1 LIGTGG
7 IPTMKKVLIYC
18 TLIFLVT
25 ILSHRFSFYAD
36 AVSVEPPMHNTNTGV
51 EDQESVAVTVYNSDI
66 GLIKDLRRLNLP
78 SGLTELRFGEVAAKI
93 MPQTVHI
100 KSVSHPNQLQVLEQN
115 YEYDL
120 LTPRKLLDKFV
131 GKEIMV
137 LKDGVEVPITILSTN
152 EGLVYKLGGRIF
164 TGQPHNLIF
173 PTIPSNLI
181 SRPTLLWSLENRGP
195 GAQKVEATYLTRGL
209 NWKADYVAVLDNKD
223 KNLDL
228 SGWVTLDNQSG
239 VTYQNARLKLVAG
252 DLNRVVEEYKAR
264 DAAVGQMELA
274 ARVASPA
281 PFAEQSFFEYH
292 LYSLQRP
299 TTIKQ
304 QQTKQVSLLSAD
316 KIPVTKRYI
325 FFGAPRYFQ
334 TRYTGL
340 LPKQKVGVFVE
351 IANKKE
357 HNLGMPLPKGTL
369 RVYKADGDGS
379 LQFIGEDRIDH
390 TPKDE
395 MVKIKMGDA
404 FDVVAE
410 RKQTDWR
417 KIADNLYEAA
427 FEISLR
433 NHKEEPVSVRV
444 VEPMM
449 RDWEILTSSHRHE
462 KTEAHTAQFEIPVAK
477 DGETKLT
484 YRARYKF

>member
-1 LIGTGG
+1 
-7 IPTMKKVLIYC
+7 MKRVLAYF
-18 TLIFLVT
+18 TLIFLGM
-25 ILSHRFSFYAD
+25 IFYQGLSFYAD
-36 AVSVEPPMHNTNTGV
+36 AVSVEPPMLNTNTGV

-66 GLIKDLRRLNLP
+66 GLIKDLRRLKLP

-93 MPQTVHI
+93 MPHTVHI

-120 LTPRKLLDKFV
+120 LTPRKLLDKFI

-173 PTIPSNLI
+173 PSIPSNLI

-195 GAQKVEATYLTRGL
+195 GTQKIEATYLTRGL

-316 KIPVTKRYI
+316 KIPVTKRYV

-404 FDVVAE
+404 FDIVGE

-417 KIADNLYEAA
+417 MIADNLYEAA

-433 NHKEEPVSVRV
+433 NHKEEAVTVRV
-444 VEPMM
+444 IEPMM

-462 KTEAHTAQFEIPVAK
+462 KTDAHTAQFEIPVAQ

>member
-1 LIGTGG
+1 
-7 IPTMKKVLIYC
+7 MKKVSIGFALALI
-18 TLIFLVT
+18 IT
-25 ILSHRFSFYAD
+25 IGFNLRTRAASAPAEAQNISSGLS
-36 AVSVEPPMHNTNTGV
+36 
-51 EDQESVAVTVYNSDI
+51 DQDSVAVTVYNSDI
-66 GLIKDLRRLNLP
+66 GLIKDIRQLTLP

-100 KSVSHPNQLQVLEQN
+100 KSLTNPNQLHVLEQN

-137 LKDGVEVPITILSTN
+137 LKDGIEIPVTILSTN
-152 EGLVYKLGGRIF
+152 EGLVYKLGSRIL
-164 TGQPHNLIF
+164 TGQPQNLIF
-173 PTIPSNLI
+173 PSIPNNLI
-181 SRPTLLWSLENRGP
+181 SQPTLLWSLENRTVS
-195 GAQKVEATYLTRGL
+195 AQKVEASYLTRGL
-209 NWKADYVAVLDNKD
+209 NWKADYVAVLDSKD

-239 VTYQNARLKLVAG
+239 ATYQNARLKLVAG
-252 DLNRVVEEYKAR
+252 DLNRVVDEYKAR
-264 DAAVGQMELA
+264 DAVAGRMELA
-274 ARVASPA
+274 SKVASPA

-299 TTIKQ
+299 TTIKN

-316 KIPVTKRYI
+316 RIPVSKRYI
-325 FFGAPRYFQ
+325 FTGSPQYFHS
-334 TRYTGL
+334 RFTGVMA
-340 LPKQKVGVFVE
+340 KQKVGVFVE
-351 IANKKE
+351 LANKKDN
-357 HNLGMPLPKGTL
+357 NLGMPLPKGTL
-369 RVYKADGDGS
+369 RVYKADTDGS

-395 MVKIKMGDA
+395 MFKIKMGDA
-404 FDVVAE
+404 FDVIAE

-433 NHKEEPVSVRV
+433 NHKDEPVTVSVI
-444 VEPMM
+444 EPMM
-449 RDWEILTSSHRHE
+449 RDWEILTSSHTH
-462 KTEAHTAQFEIPVAK
+462 KKVEAHTAQFEIPVAK
-477 DGETKLT
+477 YGETKLT

>member
-1 LIGTGG
+1 LIASGG
-7 IPTMKKVLIYC
+7 FVMKRVLAYF
-18 TLIFLVT
+18 TLIFLGM
-25 ILSHRFSFYAD
+25 IFSQGLSFYAD
-36 AVSVEPPMHNTNTGV
+36 AVSVEPPSQNTNTGI

-66 GLIKDLRRLNLP
+66 GLIKDLRRLKLP

-93 MPQTVHI
+93 MPHTVHI

-120 LTPRKLLDKFV
+120 LTPRKLLDKFI

-264 DAAVGQMELA
+264 DASVGQMELA

-281 PFAEQSFFEYH
+281 PFAEQTFFEYH

-404 FDVVAE
+404 FDVVGE

-444 VEPMM
+444 IEPMM
-449 RDWEILTSSHRHE
+449 RDWEILSSSHRHE
-462 KTEAHTAQFEIPVAK
+462 KTDAHTAEFEIPVAK

>member
-1 LIGTGG
+1 
-7 IPTMKKVLIYC
+7 MKRVLAYF
-18 TLIFLVT
+18 TLMFLGMIFYQGL
-25 ILSHRFSFYAD
+25 SFYAD
-36 AVSVEPPMHNTNTGV
+36 AVNVEPPMQNTNTGI

-120 LTPRKLLDKFV
+120 LTPRKLLDKFI

-137 LKDGVEVPITILSTN
+137 LKEGVEVPITILSTN

-404 FDVVAE
+404 FDIVGE

-433 NHKEEPVSVRV
+433 NHKDEPVFVRV
-444 VEPMM
+444 IEPMM
-449 RDWEILTSSHRHE
+449 RDWEILSSSHRHE
-462 KTEAHTAQFEIPVAK
+462 KTDAHTAEFEIPVAK

>member
-1 LIGTGG
+1 LKSKLLGFAIILT
-7 IPTMKKVLIYC
+7 
-18 TLIFLVT
+18 VT
-25 ILSHRFSFYAD
+25 ILTRELAFHTRASNAGSETPN
-36 AVSVEPPMHNTNTGV
+36 VSTGLN
-51 EDQESVAVTVYNSDI
+51 DQESVAVTVYNSDI
-66 GLIKDLRRLNLP
+66 GLIKDIRQLTLP
-78 SGLTELRFGEVAAKI
+78 GGLSELRFGEVAAKI

-100 KSVSHPNQLQVLEQN
+100 KSLTNPSQLHVLEQN

-137 LKDGVEVPITILSTN
+137 LKEGIEVPVTILSTN

-173 PTIPSNLI
+173 PSIPNNLI
-181 SRPTLLWSLENRGP
+181 SQPTLLWSLENRNAN
-195 GAQKVEATYLTRGL
+195 AQKVEATYLTRGL
-209 NWKADYVAVLDNKD
+209 NWKADYVAVLDGND

-239 VTYQNARLKLVAG
+239 ATYQNARLKLVAG

-264 DAAVGQMELA
+264 DAIAGRMELA
-274 ARVASPA
+274 SKVASPA

-299 TTIKQ
+299 TTIKN

-316 KIPVTKRYI
+316 RIPVGKRYI
-325 FFGAPRYFQ
+325 FTGSPQYFHSRYP
-334 TRYTGL
+334 GVM
-340 LPKQKVGVFVE
+340 PKQKVGVFVE
-351 IANKKE
+351 LANKKDN
-357 HNLGMPLPKGTL
+357 NLGMPLPKGTL
-369 RVYKADGDGS
+369 RVYKADADGS

-395 MVKIKMGDA
+395 MIKIKMGDA
-404 FDVVAE
+404 FDVIAE

-427 FEISLR
+427 FEVSLR
-433 NHKEEPVSVRV
+433 NHKDEPVTISVI
-444 VEPMM
+444 EPMM
-449 RDWEILTSSHRHE
+449 RDWEILTSSHAH
-462 KTEAHTAQFEIPVAK
+462 KKVEAHTAQFEIPVAK

>member
-1 LIGTGG
+1 
-7 IPTMKKVLIYC
+7 MKKVFAVWALLLPVIG
-18 TLIFLVT
+18 TLSLPLASAASARLET
-25 ILSHRFSFYAD
+25 SN
-36 AVSVEPPMHNTNTGV
+36 VSTGLN
-51 EDQESVAVTVYNSDI
+51 DQESVAVTVYNSDI
-66 GLIKDLRRLNLP
+66 GLIKDIRQLSLP

-100 KSVSHPNQLQVLEQN
+100 KSLTHPNQLHVLEQN

-137 LKDGVEVPITILSTN
+137 LKEGIEVPVTILSTN

-173 PTIPSNLI
+173 PSIPSNLI
-181 SRPTLLWSLENRGP
+181 SQPTLLWSLENRN
-195 GAQKVEATYLTRGL
+195 ANRQKVEATYLTRGL
-209 NWKADYVAVLDNKD
+209 NWKADYVAVLDSKD

-239 VTYQNARLKLVAG
+239 ATYQNARLKLVAG
-252 DLNRVVEEYKAR
+252 DLNRVVEEYKSR
-264 DAAVGQMELA
+264 DAIAGRMELA
-274 ARVASPA
+274 SKVASPV

-299 TTIKQ
+299 TTIKN

-316 KIPVTKRYI
+316 RVPVSKRYI
-325 FFGAPRYFQ
+325 FAGSPQYFHS
-334 TRYTGL
+334 RYTGVI
-340 LPKQKVGVFVE
+340 PKQKVGVFVE
-351 IANKKE
+351 LANKKDN
-357 HNLGMPLPKGTL
+357 NLGMPLPKGTL

-395 MVKIKMGDA
+395 MIKIKMGDA

-433 NHKEEPVSVRV
+433 NHKDEPVTISVI
-444 VEPMM
+444 EPMM
-449 RDWEILTSSHRHE
+449 RDWEILSSSHTH
-462 KTEAHTAQFEIPVAK
+462 KKVEAHTAQFEIPVAK

>member
-1 LIGTGG
+1 
-7 IPTMKKVLIYC
+7 MKKAVVYFALLIVA
-18 TLIFLVT
+18 IAG
-25 ILSHRFSFYAD
+25 SFAARAANAPALAKNSAAGLD
-36 AVSVEPPMHNTNTGV
+36 
-51 EDQESVAVTVYNSDI
+51 DQESVDVTVYNSDI
-66 GLIKDLRRLNLP
+66 GLIKDIRQLTLP
-78 SGLTELRFGEVAAKI
+78 SGLTELRFGEIAAKI

-100 KSVSHPNQLQVLEQN
+100 KSLTHPNQLHVLEQN

-137 LKDGVEVPITILSTN
+137 LKDGIEVPVTILSSN
-152 EGLVYKLGGRIF
+152 EGLVYKLGNRIL
-164 TGQPHNLIF
+164 TGQPQNLIF
-173 PTIPSNLI
+173 PSIPDNLI
-181 SRPTLLWSLENRGP
+181 SQPTLHWSLENRTVS
-195 GAQKVEATYLTRGL
+195 AHKVEASYLTRGL
-209 NWKADYVAVLDNKD
+209 NWKADYVAVLDSKD

-239 VTYQNARLKLVAG
+239 ATYQNARLKLVAG
-252 DLNRVVEEYKAR
+252 DLNRVVEEYKVR
-264 DAAVGQMELA
+264 DAIAGRMELA
-274 ARVASPA
+274 SKVASAA

-299 TTIKQ
+299 TTIKN

-316 KIPVTKRYI
+316 RIPVSKRYI
-325 FFGAPRYFQ
+325 FTGSPQYFHS
-334 TRYTGL
+334 RFTGVM
-340 LPKQKVGVFVE
+340 PKQKVGVFVE
-351 IANKKE
+351 LANKKDN
-357 HNLGMPLPKGTL
+357 NLGMPLPVGTL
-369 RVYKADGDGS
+369 RVYKADSDGS

-395 MVKIKMGDA
+395 MIKIKMGDA

-433 NHKEEPVSVRV
+433 NHKDEAVTVSVI
-444 VEPMM
+444 EPMM
-449 RDWEILTSSHRHE
+449 RDWEILTSSHTH
-462 KTEAHTAQFEIPVAK
+462 KKIEAYTAQFEIPVAK

-484 YRARYKF
+484 YRTRYKF

>member
-1 LIGTGG
+1 LKNNLVGLALI
-7 IPTMKKVLIYC
+7 LAA
-18 TLIFLVT
+18 T
-25 ILSHRFSFYAD
+25 ILTPQLPSHARVANARSETPNI
-36 AVSVEPPMHNTNTGV
+36 STGLN
-51 EDQESVAVTVYNSDI
+51 DQESVAVTVYNSDI
-66 GLIKDLRRLNLP
+66 GLIKDIRQLILP
-78 SGLTELRFGEVAAKI
+78 NGLTELRFGEVAAKI

-100 KSVSHPNQLQVLEQN
+100 KSLTNPSQLHVLEQN

-137 LKDGVEVPITILSTN
+137 LKEGIEVPVTILSTN
-152 EGLVYKLGGRIF
+152 EGLVYRLGGRIF

-173 PTIPSNLI
+173 PSIPNNLI
-181 SRPTLLWSLENRGP
+181 SQPTLLWSLENRNAN
-195 GAQKVEATYLTRGL
+195 AQKVEATYLTRGL
-209 NWKADYVAVLDNKD
+209 NWKADYVAVLDSKD

-239 VTYQNARLKLVAG
+239 ATYQNARLKLVAG

-264 DAAVGQMELA
+264 DAIGGRMELA
-274 ARVASPA
+274 SKVASPA

-299 TTIKQ
+299 TTIKN
-304 QQTKQVSLLSAD
+304 QQTKQVRLLSAD
-316 KIPVTKRYI
+316 RIPVGKRYI
-325 FFGAPRYFQ
+325 FTGSPQYFHS
-334 TRYTGL
+334 RYTGVM
-340 LPKQKVGVFVE
+340 PKQKVGVFVE
-351 IANKKE
+351 LANKKDN
-357 HNLGMPLPKGTL
+357 NLGMPLPKGTL
-369 RVYKADGDGS
+369 RVYKADADGS

-395 MVKIKMGDA
+395 TIKIKMGEA

-433 NHKEEPVSVRV
+433 NHKDEPVTISVI
-444 VEPMM
+444 EPMM
-449 RDWEILTSSHRHE
+449 RDWEILTSSHTH
-462 KTEAHTAQFEIPVAK
+462 KKVEAHTAQFEIPVAK

>member
-1 LIGTGG
+1 
-7 IPTMKKVLIYC
+7 MKKV
-18 TLIFLVT
+18 IFISALLLSVVA
-25 ILSHRFSFYAD
+25 ILSLSIAGATSARLETANIS
-36 AVSVEPPMHNTNTGV
+36 TGLN
-51 EDQESVAVTVYNSDI
+51 DQESVAVTVYNSDI
-66 GLIKDLRRLNLP
+66 GLIKDIRQLTLP
-78 SGLTELRFGEVAAKI
+78 GGLTELRFGEVAAKI

-100 KSVSHPNQLQVLEQN
+100 KSLTNPNQLQVLEQN

-137 LKDGVEVPITILSTN
+137 LKDGIEMPVTILSTN

-173 PTIPSNLI
+173 PSIPNNLI
-181 SRPTLLWSLENRGP
+181 SQPTLLWSLENRNAN
-195 GAQKVEATYLTRGL
+195 AQKVEATYLTRGL
-209 NWKADYVAVLDNKD
+209 NWKADYVAVLDSKD

-239 VTYQNARLKLVAG
+239 ATYQNARLKLVAG
-252 DLNRVVEEYKAR
+252 DLNRVLEEYRSR
-264 DAAVGQMELA
+264 DAIAGRAELA
-274 ARVASPA
+274 SKVASPA

-299 TTIKQ
+299 TTIKD

-316 KIPVTKRYI
+316 RIPVSKRYI
-325 FFGAPRYFQ
+325 FTGSPQYFHSRYI
-334 TRYTGL
+334 GII
-340 LPKQKVGVFVE
+340 PKQKVGVFVE
-351 IANKKE
+351 LANKKDN
-357 HNLGMPLPKGTL
+357 NLGMPLPKGTL
-369 RVYKADGDGS
+369 RVYKTDGDGS

-404 FDVVAE
+404 FDVVGE

-433 NHKEEPVSVRV
+433 NHKDEPVSVSV
-444 VEPMM
+444 IEPMM
-449 RDWEILTSSHRHE
+449 RDWEILMSSHTH
-462 KTEAHTAQFEIPVAK
+462 KKVEAHTAQFEIPVAK
-477 DGETKLT
+477 DSETKLI

>member
-1 LIGTGG
+1 
-7 IPTMKKVLIYC
+7 MKNKLLGFAVVLA
-18 TLIFLVT
+18 VT
-25 ILSHRFSFYAD
+25 ILTRELAFHARESNARSESSN
-36 AVSVEPPMHNTNTGV
+36 VSTGLN
-51 EDQESVAVTVYNSDI
+51 DQESVAVTVYNSDI
-66 GLIKDLRRLNLP
+66 GLIKDIRQLTLP
-78 SGLTELRFGEVAAKI
+78 GGLTELRFGEVAAKI

-100 KSVSHPNQLQVLEQN
+100 KSLTNPSQLHVLEQN

-137 LKDGVEVPITILSTN
+137 LKEGIEVPVTILSTN

-173 PTIPSNLI
+173 PSIPNNLI
-181 SRPTLLWSLENRGP
+181 SQPTLLWSLENRNAN
-195 GAQKVEATYLTRGL
+195 AQKVEATYLTRGL
-209 NWKADYVAVLDNKD
+209 NWKADYVAVLDSKD

-239 VTYQNARLKLVAG
+239 ATYQNARLKLVAG

-264 DAAVGQMELA
+264 DAIAGRMELA
-274 ARVASPA
+274 SKVASPA

-299 TTIKQ
+299 TTIKN

-316 KIPVTKRYI
+316 RIPVGKCYI
-325 FFGAPRYFQ
+325 FTGSPQYFHSRYP
-334 TRYTGL
+334 GVM
-340 LPKQKVGVFVE
+340 PKQKVGVFVE
-351 IANKKE
+351 LANKKDN
-357 HNLGMPLPKGTL
+357 NLGMPLPKGTL
-369 RVYKADGDGS
+369 RVYKADADGS

-404 FDVVAE
+404 FDVIAE

-427 FEISLR
+427 FEVSLR
-433 NHKEEPVSVRV
+433 NHKDEPVTISVI
-444 VEPMM
+444 EPMM
-449 RDWEILTSSHRHE
+449 RDWEILTSSHAH
-462 KTEAHTAQFEIPVAK
+462 KKVEAHTAQFEIPVAK

>member
-1 LIGTGG
+1 
-7 IPTMKKVLIYC
+7 MQQV
-18 TLIFLVT
+18 
-25 ILSHRFSFYAD
+25 
-36 AVSVEPPMHNTNTGV
+36 NTGLN
-51 EDQESVAVTVYNSDI
+51 EQESVAVTVYNSDI
-66 GLIKDLRRLNLP
+66 GLIRDIRQLTLP
-78 SGLTELRFGEVAAKI
+78 GGLTELRFSEVAAKI

-100 KSVSHPNQLQVLEQN
+100 KSLSSPNQLQVLEQN

-131 GKEIMV
+131 GKEIKV
-137 LKDGVEVPITILSTN
+137 LRDGIEMPVTILSTN

-173 PTIPSNLI
+173 PNIPNNLI
-181 SRPTLLWSLENRGP
+181 SQPTLLWSLENRNAD
-195 GAQKVEATYLTRGL
+195 AQKVEATYLTRGL
-209 NWKADYVAVLDNKD
+209 NWKADYVAVLDAKD
-223 KNLDL
+223 KTLDL

-239 VTYQNARLKLVAG
+239 ATYLNARLKLVAG
-252 DLNRVVEEYKAR
+252 DLNRVVEEYQAR
-264 DAAVGQMELA
+264 DAIAGRMELA
-274 ARVASPA
+274 SKVASRA

-299 TTIKQ
+299 TTIKN

-316 KIPVTKRYI
+316 DIPVSKRYI
-325 FFGAPRYFQ
+325 VTGSPHYFHS
-334 TRYTGL
+334 RHTGIFAT
-340 LPKQKVGVFVE
+340 QKVGVFVE
-351 IANKKE
+351 LANKKDN
-357 HNLGMPLPKGTL
+357 NLGIALPKGTMRL
-369 RVYKADGDGS
+369 YKADSDGS
-379 LQFIGEDRIDH
+379 LQFIGEDRVDH

-395 MVKIKMGDA
+395 LVRIKMGDA
-404 FDVVAE
+404 FDLVAE

-433 NHKEEPVSVRV
+433 NHKDEPVTISVI
-444 VEPMM
+444 EPMM
-449 RDWEILTSSHRHE
+449 RDWEILMSSHAH
-462 KTEAHTAQFEIPVAK
+462 KKVEAHTAQFDIPVAP

>member
-1 LIGTGG
+1 
-7 IPTMKKVLIYC
+7 MKKG
-18 TLIFLVT
+18 F
-25 ILSHRFSFYAD
+25 
-36 AVSVEPPMHNTNTGV
+36 AVSVLLLSVVAILSLSIAGAARARLETANISTGLN
-51 EDQESVAVTVYNSDI
+51 DQESVSVTVYNSDI
-66 GLIKDLRRLNLP
+66 GLIKDMRQLTLP
-78 SGLTELRFGEVAAKI
+78 GGLTELRFGEVAAKI

-100 KSVSHPNQLQVLEQN
+100 KSLTNPNQLHVLEQN

-137 LKDGVEVPITILSTN
+137 LKDGIEMPITILSTN
-152 EGLVYKLGGRIF
+152 EGLVYKLGGRVF

-173 PTIPSNLI
+173 PSIPNNLI
-181 SRPTLLWSLENRGP
+181 SQPTLLWSLENRNAN
-195 GAQKVEATYLTRGL
+195 AQKVEATYLTRGL
-209 NWKADYVAVLDNKD
+209 NWKADYVAVLDSKD

-239 VTYQNARLKLVAG
+239 ATYQNARLKLVAG
-252 DLNRVVEEYKAR
+252 DLNRVVEEYRAR
-264 DAAVGQMELA
+264 DAMAERMELA
-274 ARVASPA
+274 SKVASPA
-281 PFAEQSFFEYH
+281 PFAEQAFFEYH

-299 TTIKQ
+299 TTIKN

-316 KIPVTKRYI
+316 RIPVAKRYI
-325 FFGAPRYFQ
+325 FTGSPQYFHS
-334 TRYTGL
+334 RYTGSI
-340 LPKQKVGVFVE
+340 PKRKVGVFVE
-351 IANKKE
+351 LANKKNN
-357 HNLGMPLPKGTL
+357 NLGMPLPKGTL

-433 NHKEEPVSVRV
+433 NHKDEPVTVSVI
-444 VEPMM
+444 EPMM
-449 RDWEILTSSHRHE
+449 RDWEILTSSHTH
-462 KTEAHTAQFEIPVAK
+462 KKVEAHTAQFEIPVAK

-484 YRARYKF
+484 YRVRYKF

>member
-1 LIGTGG
+1 
-7 IPTMKKVLIYC
+7 MKKVSIGIAL
-18 TLIFLVT
+18 LLVV
-25 ILSHRFSFYAD
+25 IIGFNL
-36 AVSVEPPMHNTNTGV
+36 PPRAASAPAEAHNISTGLN
-51 EDQESVAVTVYNSDI
+51 DQESVAVTVYNSDI
-66 GLIKDLRRLNLP
+66 GLIKDIRQLTLP

-100 KSVSHPNQLQVLEQN
+100 KSLTHANQLHVLEQN

-137 LKDGVEVPITILSTN
+137 LKDGIEIPVTILSTN
-152 EGLVYKLGGRIF
+152 DGLVYKLGDRIF
-164 TGQPHNLIF
+164 TGQPNNLIF
-173 PTIPSNLI
+173 PSIPNNLI
-181 SRPTLLWSLENRGP
+181 SQPTLLWSLENRAAS
-195 GAQKVEATYLTRGL
+195 AQKVEATYLTRGL
-209 NWKADYVAVLDNKD
+209 NWKADYVAVLDSKD

-239 VTYQNARLKLVAG
+239 ATYQNARLKLVAG

-264 DAAVGQMELA
+264 DALAGRMELA
-274 ARVASPA
+274 SKVASPA

-299 TTIKQ
+299 TTIKN

-316 KIPVTKRYI
+316 RIPVGKRYVYS
-325 FFGAPRYFQ
+325 GSPQYFHS
-334 TRYTGL
+334 RFTGVM
-340 LPKQKVGVFVE
+340 PKQKVGVFVE
-351 IANKKE
+351 IANKKDN
-357 HNLGMPLPKGTL
+357 NLGMPLPMGTL
-369 RVYKADGDGS
+369 RVYKADSDGS

-395 MVKIKMGDA
+395 LLKIKMGDA
-404 FDVVAE
+404 LDVIAE

-433 NHKEEPVSVRV
+433 NHKDEPVTVSVI
-444 VEPMM
+444 EPMT
-449 RDWEILTSSHRHE
+449 RDWEILASSHTH
-462 KTEAHTAQFEIPVAK
+462 KKVEAFTAQFEIPVAK

-484 YRARYKF
+484 YRARYKI

>member
-1 LIGTGG
+1 
-7 IPTMKKVLIYC
+7 MKSKLLGFAVILS
-18 TLIFLVT
+18 VT
-25 ILSHRFSFYAD
+25 ILIPELALHTRASNAHSETPN
-36 AVSVEPPMHNTNTGV
+36 VSTGLN
-51 EDQESVAVTVYNSDI
+51 DQDSVAVTIYNSDI
-66 GLIKDLRRLNLP
+66 GLIKDIRQLTLP
-78 SGLTELRFGEVAAKI
+78 GGLTELRFGEVAAKI

-100 KSVSHPNQLQVLEQN
+100 KSLTNPNQLHVLEQN

-120 LTPRKLLDKFV
+120 LTPRKLLDKFI

-137 LKDGVEVPITILSTN
+137 LKEGIEVPVTILSTN

-173 PTIPSNLI
+173 PSIPNNLI
-181 SRPTLLWSLENRGP
+181 SQPTLLWSLENRNAN
-195 GAQKVEATYLTRGL
+195 AQKVEATYLTRGL
-209 NWKADYVAVLDNKD
+209 NWKADYVAVLDSKD

-239 VTYQNARLKLVAG
+239 ATYQNARLKLVAG

-264 DAAVGQMELA
+264 DAIAGRMELA
-274 ARVASPA
+274 SKVASPA

-299 TTIKQ
+299 TTIKN

-316 KIPVTKRYI
+316 RIPVSKRYI
-325 FFGAPRYFQ
+325 FTGSPQYFHSRYP
-334 TRYTGL
+334 GVM
-340 LPKQKVGVFVE
+340 PKQKVGVFVE
-351 IANKKE
+351 LANKKDN
-357 HNLGMPLPKGTL
+357 NLGMPLPKGTL
-369 RVYKADGDGS
+369 RVYKADSDGG

-427 FEISLR
+427 FEVSLR
-433 NHKEEPVSVRV
+433 NHKDEPVTISVI
-444 VEPMM
+444 EPMM
-449 RDWEILTSSHRHE
+449 RDWEILTSSHSH
-462 KTEAHTAQFEIPVAK
+462 KKVEAHTAQFEIPVAK

>member
-1 LIGTGG
+1 MKKVSTCFALLIIIAIAVNWHARAASAPAEAQNIGTG
-7 IPTMKKVLIYC
+7 L
-18 TLIFLVT
+18 
-25 ILSHRFSFYAD
+25 
-36 AVSVEPPMHNTNTGV
+36 N
-51 EDQESVAVTVYNSDI
+51 DQESVAVTVYNSDI
-66 GLIKDLRRLNLP
+66 GLIKDIRRLTLP

-100 KSVSHPNQLQVLEQN
+100 KSLTHANQLHVLEQN

-137 LKDGVEVPITILSTN
+137 LKDGIEIPVTILSTN

-173 PTIPSNLI
+173 PSIPNNLI
-181 SRPTLLWSLENRGP
+181 SQPTLLWSLENRGAN
-195 GAQKVEATYLTRGL
+195 AQKVEATYLTRGL
-209 NWKADYVAVLDNKD
+209 NWKADYVAVLDSKD

-239 VTYQNARLKLVAG
+239 ATYQNARLKLVAG
-252 DLNRVVEEYKAR
+252 DLNRVLDEYKAR
-264 DAAVGQMELA
+264 DAIAGRMELA
-274 ARVASPA
+274 SKVASPA

-299 TTIKQ
+299 TTIKN

-316 KIPVTKRYI
+316 RIPVGKRYI
-325 FFGAPRYFQ
+325 FAGSPQYFHS
-334 TRYTGL
+334 RYTGVM
-340 LPKQKVGVFVE
+340 PRQKVGVFVE
-351 IANKKE
+351 LANKKDN
-357 HNLGMPLPKGTL
+357 NLGMPLPMGTL
-369 RVYKADGDGS
+369 RVYKADTDGS

-395 MVKIKMGDA
+395 MIKIKMGDA
-404 FDVVAE
+404 FDVVGE

-433 NHKEEPVSVRV
+433 NHKDEPVTVSVI
-444 VEPMM
+444 EPMM
-449 RDWEILTSSHRHE
+449 RDWEILTSSHTH
-462 KTEAHTAQFEIPVAK
+462 KKVEAHTAQFEIPVAK